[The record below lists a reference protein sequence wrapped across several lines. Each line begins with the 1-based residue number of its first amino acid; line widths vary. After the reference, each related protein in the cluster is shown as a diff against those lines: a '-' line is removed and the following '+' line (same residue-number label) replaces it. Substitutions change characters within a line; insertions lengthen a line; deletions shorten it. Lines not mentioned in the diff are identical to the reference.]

1 MEQLKQSDK
10 LIQCRGSTILSVSK
24 GSKKRRKEDSCVES
38 RSSNKEMTLPDTQLE
53 NNSQKQ
59 ILSNTSEVDV
69 TSNKGNFKPFW
80 DDSCKLI
87 SSNLLSHIQIDSA
100 DLETC
105 LSKVEEE
112 SWFLTERKF
121 HQIKNY
127 KKNFLQSYLSSF
139 EEFNVFD
146 NNLIKSRK
154 IRIYPTQQ
162 QKILFKRWFGVSRK
176 FYNETL
182 VIYKN
187 GSKKTWDKVYQEIA
201 ENNKDYDYIKSVPYQ
216 VKKIAVKDYKN
227 SLSINKKTAKR
238 LGKPFEMK
246 FRSKKN
252 PKQSCYIPKAAI
264 TYSGIYHTIAGK
276 LKMKERQWFENEDI
290 KACRLTLEFGK
301 WFIVIPKEV
310 KTAPIDNQEG
320 VVAIDPGI
328 RSFATYFSTEGYF
341 GKLGKGA
348 FERILRLNL
357 KIDKLISKMSKE
369 TNKHKKSN
377 LKRSIFKIRFKI
389 RNLIDELHWK
399 TIKFLTSRFKVII
412 FPPFNVSEMIKKSK
426 RKLSKKV
433 VRSMI
438 CLSFYEFKERLK
450 IKCKEIGITFKESSE
465 SFTSR
470 TNSFTGELIKNLGS
484 KEKFE
489 FDNILVDRD
498 INGARNILI
507 RAMRD
512 ASA

>member
-1 MEQLKQSDK
+1 
-10 LIQCRGSTILSVSK
+10 
-24 GSKKRRKEDSCVES
+24 
-38 RSSNKEMTLPDTQLE
+38 MTLPEKYTQCE
-53 NNSQKQ
+53 NISHKNQ
-59 ILSNTSEVDV
+59 ILYKASEVDL
-69 TSNKGNFKPFW
+69 TSKEKDYKPFW
-80 DDSCKLI
+80 DDFCGIINL
-87 SSNLLSHIQIDSA
+87 NLLSHIQIDSA

-105 LSKVEEE
+105 LSKQENK
-112 SWFLTERKF
+112 SWFSIENKF
-121 HQIKNY
+121 HQLRDSQ
-127 KKNFLQSYLSSF
+127 KNFLQSYKTSF
-139 EEFNVFD
+139 VECERLD
-146 NNLIKSRK
+146 TQIKSRK

-162 QKILFKRWFGVSRK
+162 QKILFKKWFGVSRK

-187 GSKKTWDKVYQEIA
+187 GSQKTWNKVYQEIA
-201 ENNKDYDYIKSVPYQ
+201 EQNKDYDYIKSVPYQ
-216 VKKIAVKDYKN
+216 VKNRAVNDYKIA
-227 SLSINKKTAKR
+227 LSTNKKKAKR

-252 PKQSCYIPKAAI
+252 PKQSCYIPKTAI
-264 TYSGIYHTIAGK
+264 SSSGIYHTIAGK
-276 LKMKERQWFENEDI
+276 LKMKERQWFENKDI
-290 KACRLTLEFGK
+290 CDCRLTLEFGK
-301 WFIVIPKEV
+301 WFLVIPKEV

-320 VVAIDPGI
+320 IVAIDPGV
-328 RSFATYFSTEGYF
+328 RTFATYFSTEGYF
-341 GKLGKGA
+341 GKLGKGD

-357 KIDKLISKMSKE
+357 KIDKLISKKSKE
-369 TNKHKKSN
+369 TNKHKKTN

-399 TIKFLTSRFKVII
+399 VIKFLTSRFKVII

-433 VRSMI
+433 VRSMN
-438 CLSFYEFKERLK
+438 CFRFFEFKERLK
-450 IKCKEIGITFKESSE
+450 LKCKENEITFIESSE

-512 ASA
+512 AST

>member
-1 MEQLKQSDK
+1 MYTVKQLNQSDT
-10 LIQCRGSTILSVSK
+10 LIQCRGSTMLEFSEELKKQVLPKTSK
-24 GSKKRRKEDSCVES
+24 VDLTSKEKYY
-38 RSSNKEMTLPDTQLE
+38 
-53 NNSQKQ
+53 
-59 ILSNTSEVDV
+59 
-69 TSNKGNFKPFW
+69 KPFW
-80 DDSCKLI
+80 DDSCEFI

-105 LSKVEEE
+105 LSKQDNK
-112 SWFLTERKF
+112 SWFLTENKF
-121 HQIKNY
+121 SQINDSQKNL
-127 KKNFLQSYLSSF
+127 LQSYKISF
-139 EEFNVFD
+139 VECERLD
-146 NNLIKSRK
+146 TQIKSRK
-154 IRIYPTQQ
+154 IRIYPTQH

-182 VIYKN
+182 TIYKN
-187 GSKKTWDKVYQEIA
+187 GSQKTWDKVYQEIA
-201 ENNKDYDYIKSVPYQ
+201 EQNKDYDYIKSVPYQ
-216 VKKIAVKDYKN
+216 IKKIAVQDYKN
-227 SLSINKKTAKR
+227 AVSINKKKAKI

-252 PKQSCYIPKAAI
+252 PKQSCYIPKSAI
-264 TYSGIYHTIAGK
+264 SSSGIYHTIAGK
-276 LKMKERQWFENEDI
+276 LKMKERQWFENKDI
-290 KACRLTLEFGK
+290 KACRLTLEFGI

-310 KTAPIDNQEG
+310 KTTPIENQEG
-320 VVAIDPGI
+320 IVAIDPGV
-328 RSFATYFSTEGYF
+328 RTFATYFSTEGYF

-357 KIDKLISKMSKE
+357 KIDRLISKMSKE

-377 LKRSIFKIRFKI
+377 LKRLIFKLRFKV

-399 TIKFLTSRFKVII
+399 TIKFFTSRFKVII
-412 FPPFNVSEMIKKSK
+412 FPPFNVSKMIKKSK

-433 VRSMI
+433 VRSMG
-438 CLSFYEFKERLK
+438 CFRFFEFKERLK
-450 IKCKEIGITFKESSE
+450 LKCKEIGITFIESSE
-465 SFTSR
+465 AFTSR
-470 TNSFTGELIKNLGS
+470 TNSFTGELIENLGS

>member
-1 MEQLKQSDK
+1 MKQLRQLE
-10 LIQCRGSTILSVSK
+10 LIQNKDPTNKV
-24 GSKKRRKEDSCVES
+24 GSKES
-38 RSSNKEMTLPDTQLE
+38 KIKNDY
-53 NNSQKQ
+53 N
-59 ILSNTSEVDV
+59 
-69 TSNKGNFKPFW
+69 PFW
-80 DDSCKLI
+80 DESCEE
-87 SSNLLSHIQIDSA
+87 IDSA
-100 DLETC
+100 DLETY
-105 LSKVEEE
+105 LSKQDNK
-112 SWFLTERKF
+112 SWFLIENKF
-121 HQIKNY
+121 HQIKDSQ
-127 KKNFLQSYLSSF
+127 KNFLQSYKTSF
-139 EEFNVFD
+139 VECERLD
-146 NNLIKSRK
+146 TQIKSRK

-187 GSKKTWDKVYQEIA
+187 GSQKTWDKVYQEIA
-201 ENNKDYDYIKSVPYQ
+201 ENNKEYDYIKSVPYQ
-216 VKKIAVKDYKN
+216 VKKIAVKDYKDA
-227 SLSINKKTAKR
+227 LSINKKKAKL

-246 FRSKKN
+246 FKSKKN

-264 TYSGIYHTIAGK
+264 SSSGIYHTIAGK
-276 LKMKERQWFENEDI
+276 LKMKERQWFENVDI

-301 WFIVIPKEV
+301 WFVVIPKEV
-310 KTAPIDNQEG
+310 KNTPIENQEG
-320 VVAIDPGI
+320 VVAIDPGV
-328 RSFATYFSTEGYF
+328 RTFATYFSTEGYF

-369 TNKHKKSN
+369 TNKHKKYN

-389 RNLIDELHWK
+389 RNLTDELHWK
-399 TIKFLTSRFKVII
+399 IIKFLTSRFKVII
-412 FPPFNVSEMIKKSK
+412 FPPFNVSKMIKKSK

-433 VRSMI
+433 VRSMN
-438 CLSFYEFKERLK
+438 CFRFFEFKERLK
-450 IKCKEIGITFKESSE
+450 LKCKENGVTFVESSE
-465 SFTSR
+465 AFTSR
-470 TNSFTGELIKNLGS
+470 TNSFTGELIENLGS

-489 FDNILVDRD
+489 FDNISVDRD